1 MLKIENINEMLY
13 IFVIKFYYL
22 ICIIH
27 FTVHLKS
34 DWPSLKYSIARM
46 IVATDEQHSYR
57 LR

>member
-13 IFVIKFYYL
+13 IFCNKILLSDVYYT
-22 ICIIH
+22 

-46 IVATDEQHSYR
+46 IVATEVNSTAID
-57 LR
+57 